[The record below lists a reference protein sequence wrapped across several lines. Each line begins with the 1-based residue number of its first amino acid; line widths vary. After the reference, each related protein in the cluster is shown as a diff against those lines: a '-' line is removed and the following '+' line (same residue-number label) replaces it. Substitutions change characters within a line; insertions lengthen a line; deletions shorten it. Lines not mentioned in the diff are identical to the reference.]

1 VCVNIADNVPT
12 LGPARNLGLLNQAEQ
27 IGGLGSWELTPETTE
42 LLWSDNLFRLL
53 GLEPGAIAPSVEL
66 ALNRVHPDDRERVED
81 ALTAMVA
88 GEFVNLEHR
97 IFRADGAVRYL
108 RVEAEAFPDVGGV
121 PTRIVGAVQDL
132 TLQRRLDRQ
141 LAARLAATQAL
152 EDWSSGGPG
161 AERLV
166 RRIAVALDVPFGAFW
181 VPAGPALTVREI
193 WHRPL
198 GALAA
203 VIDATRNWHPGLGSH
218 VLGRAFAG
226 REPAIL
232 ADASVGGSPARSAAI
247 RRAGL
252 SGAMAIPAMAGQET
266 LAVLEFLSFEPIE
279 PAEPLLRALRG
290 IGHEIGHFLS
300 RRRGELTGAVL
311 TPREL
316 DVLQLAA
323 YGRSTTAIAAELYLS
338 PATVKRHFER
348 AYARLAV
355 SDRVAAVGE
364 AMRRGLIT

>member
-1 VCVNIADNVPT
+1 MNGVDGGPAS
-12 LGPARNLGLLNQAEQ
+12 GPARNLGLLNQAER
-27 IGGLGSWELTPETTE
+27 IGGLGCWEWTPETTE

-53 GLEPGAIAPSVEL
+53 GLEPGAIAPTVEFV
-66 ALNRVHPDDRERVED
+66 LNRVHPEDRQRVED
-81 ALTAMVA
+81 AHTAMVA
-88 GEFVNLEHR
+88 GEFMDLEYR
-97 IFRADGAVRYL
+97 IFRTDGDLRYL
-108 RVEAEAFPDVGGV
+108 RVEAAALADGGSV
-121 PTRIVGAVQDL
+121 PRRIVGAVQDF
-132 TLQRRLDRQ
+132 TLRRRLDRQ
-141 LAARLAATQAL
+141 LAAHLAATQAL

-166 RRIAVALDVPFGAFW
+166 RRLAVALDVPFGALW
-181 VPAGPALTVREI
+181 VPDGQALTVREI

-203 VIDATRNWHPGLGSH
+203 VVDATRDWRPGMGSPA
-218 VLGRAFAG
+218 LGRAFAG

-232 ADASVGGSPARSAAI
+232 ADAAVGGSSARSAAI

-252 SGAMAIPAMAGQET
+252 SGALAIPAVSGQEA

-279 PAEPLLRALRG
+279 PAEPLLRALRA

-300 RRRGELTGAVL
+300 RRRGVLTGAVL

-316 DVLQLAA
+316 EVLQLAA
-323 YGRSTTAIAAELYLS
+323 NGRSTAAIAAELYLS

-348 AYARLAV
+348 AYVRLAV